1 MLVDVDVIPSLSP
14 PAASNAE
21 FGRMVAGI
29 LTTETC
35 LLGKL
40 LSELIDNCH

>member
-1 MLVDVDVIPSLSP
+1 MLTDVDLP
-14 PAASNAE
+14 PPTASDAE

-29 LTTETC
+29 LMTETC

-40 LSELIDNCH
+40 LSEPIDDCH